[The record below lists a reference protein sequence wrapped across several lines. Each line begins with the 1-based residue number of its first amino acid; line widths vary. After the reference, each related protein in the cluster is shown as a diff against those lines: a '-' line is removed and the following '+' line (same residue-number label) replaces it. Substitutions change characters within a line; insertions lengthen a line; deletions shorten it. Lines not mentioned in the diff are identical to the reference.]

1 MKSSETW
8 YEVLEISNQATADE
22 IRQAYFEQARQY
34 HPDSN
39 PGDIAKEWFLQVQK
53 AYDTLSDPEKRKA
66 YDKTIQDLKPIKD
79 QVGIKIL
86 NSTESVPRLSETQI
100 VYSMMELNSLSKP
113 EHTKIPQGHICLVI
127 DKSTSMK
134 GARIEMV
141 RENILRLIG
150 YLKPN
155 DQISIVTFN
164 DKADV
169 LLTPTSSD
177 RVNQI
182 KEKISLISCSGSTEI
197 LKGLKAGA
205 DLLWGKPA
213 AKGFN
218 QLILL
223 TDGQTYGDEE
233 ACFDLARKLQTRGI
247 KISTVG
253 IGYEWND
260 IFLDRLANLTGGN
273 STYISCEKDLQV
285 FIKELSDSVAVL
297 AADSI
302 SMDYK
307 STPGVE
313 IEFVYRLQPEV
324 TALLNER
331 PVPLGEL
338 FHQKKSIYLLAF
350 TIPPLND
357 GQKNITLAKGKIR
370 FDVLGT
376 EKRKMNLFF
385 DITLPIRGITVND
398 QPPKE
403 ILEALSK
410 ISIYQM
416 QEKANTEV
424 RTGNIDKAVERLG
437 AISTQL
443 FKIGNTDMAQRVIQE
458 ADLLKKEKRY
468 SMDGD
473 KQLKYGT
480 RALLSPEI
488 EKRES

>member
-1 MKSSETW
+1 
-8 YEVLEISNQATADE
+8 
-22 IRQAYFEQARQY
+22 
-34 HPDSN
+34 
-39 PGDIAKEWFLQVQK
+39 
-53 AYDTLSDPEKRKA
+53 
-66 YDKTIQDLKPIKD
+66 
-79 QVGIKIL
+79 
-86 NSTESVPRLSETQI
+86 
-100 VYSMMELNSLSKP
+100 
-113 EHTKIPQGHICLVI
+113 
-127 DKSTSMK
+127 
-134 GARIEMV
+134 MV

-197 LKGLKAGA
+197 FKGLKAGA

-213 AKGFN
+213 EKGFN
-218 QLILL
+218 HLILL

-233 ACFDLARKLQTRGI
+233 ACFELAKKLQTRGI

-285 FIKELSDSVAVL
+285 FIKELSDSIAVL

-302 SMDYK
+302 SMDFK

-313 IEFVYRLQPEV
+313 TEFIFRLQPEV

-350 TIPPLND
+350 TIPALND
-357 GQKNITLAKGKIR
+357 GQKDITLAKGKIR

-385 DITLPIRGITVND
+385 DITLPIRGNKVND

-424 RTGNIDKAVERLG
+424 RTGNIDQAVERLG

-443 FKIGNTDMAQRVIQE
+443 FKIGNTEMAQRVIQE

-480 RALLSPEI
+480 RALLAPEI